1 MLPNLPSSNNKKQ
14 KKLYR
19 KGQPFWNSDLDNLW
33 KATCQA
39 EKEYVSFKTFTQ
51 QDRTIK
57 NVLKENFKF
66 AQKKFDCKYRQIK
79 RSHQKNKNENLKNS
93 SPNDMWSTLKKL
105 DNPPSSKAVLEIVK
119 EDESISRDLREV
131 LERWHKDISYLFSG
145 LKENPDFAFDDQFY
159 QQILEKKAE
168 FENLPFEDQ
177 LETSNYDSAS
187 INSDIL
193 FSEVSDSIDR
203 VKLGKA
209 YLEIPN
215 DALKNNNAKLLL
227 HRFLNL
233 CFKTG
238 LNPTDWDF
246 SNIKPIPKKDQDPRD
261 PLQNRCLTIM
271 CCVAKIYSKVLNV
284 RLQKFLETNN
294 ILVDEQNGFRASRS
308 CIDHLFVLCTILR
321 NRKLSNQET
330 FISFIDYKKA
340 FDSVD
345 RNLLLFKLSNIGIN
359 GNMYNAISSL
369 YSNPRSRVV
378 LNDYNT
384 DYFDCPIGVKQ
395 GDCLSPTLFAI
406 FINDLASEIKESNIG
421 IKLSE
426 SETINILLYADD
438 IVLLAES
445 ESNLQALLFIVECW
459 CKKWK
464 LEVNLT
470 KTNVM
475 HIRSNRKQLS
485 RFVFLFDRK
494 VIAYCKSYKYLG
506 VNIDEFLDYNFTV
519 AAQADSAGRGLSCII
534 TKIIK
539 KGGFP
544 FNMYS
549 MLYDACITS
558 VSDYGGEVTGY
569 NQYDSTLKIH
579 LRAIRAFIGVPRNA
593 CSLGVMSEVDWLLP
607 EFRTKMKML
616 RQYHR
621 IVKMSNNRLTKKVF
635 LWDKQLNETNVVFSW
650 TNEVKAIFE
659 SCNLLNIYNSNS
671 IFPLKATIKKV
682 KTAFLAEQQNF
693 LRAECSD
700 KPKLRTF
707 VKFKD
712 YNVLPSYITK
722 PLSFKQRKFIAKL
735 RLGSLDIRIETGR
748 FSQPRLEENERL
760 CTVCN
765 LNDPL
770 QGLNPQIENE
780 THFLFICSLYDQI
793 RGDWMS
799 KMQLPVEFNNL
810 TVNEK
815 LKVVLND
822 HNNVKLTSQF
832 IIDAYDLRSRTIN

>member
-1 MLPNLPSSNNKKQ
+1 MILV
-14 KKLYR
+14 
-19 KGQPFWNSDLDNLW
+19 
-33 KATCQA
+33 ATNVCHAARLQRRPGSA
-39 EKEYVSFKTFTQ
+39 
-51 QDRTIK
+51 RTSLGPIIK
-57 NVLKENFKF
+57 N
-66 AQKKFDCKYRQIK
+66 
-79 RSHQKNKNENLKNS
+79 
-93 SPNDMWSTLKKL
+93 
-105 DNPPSSKAVLEIVK
+105 
-119 EDESISRDLREV
+119 
-131 LERWHKDISYLFSG
+131 
-145 LKENPDFAFDDQFY
+145 
-159 QQILEKKAE
+159 
-168 FENLPFEDQ
+168 
-177 LETSNYDSAS
+177 
-187 INSDIL
+187 
-193 FSEVSDSIDR
+193 
-203 VKLGKA
+203 
-209 YLEIPN
+209 
-215 DALKNNNAKLLL
+215 
-227 HRFLNL
+227 
-233 CFKTG
+233 
-238 LNPTDWDF
+238 
-246 SNIKPIPKKDQDPRD
+246 
-261 PLQNRCLTIM
+261 
-271 CCVAKIYSKVLNV
+271 
-284 RLQKFLETNN
+284 
-294 ILVDEQNGFRASRS
+294 
-308 CIDHLFVLCTILR
+308 
-321 NRKLSNQET
+321 
-330 FISFIDYKKA
+330 
-340 FDSVD
+340 
-345 RNLLLFKLSNIGIN
+345 
-359 GNMYNAISSL
+359 
-369 YSNPRSRVV
+369 
-378 LNDYNT
+378 
-384 DYFDCPIGVKQ
+384 
-395 GDCLSPTLFAI
+395 
-406 FINDLASEIKESNIG
+406 
-421 IKLSE
+421 
-426 SETINILLYADD
+426 
-438 IVLLAES
+438 
-445 ESNLQALLFIVECW
+445 
-459 CKKWK
+459 
-464 LEVNLT
+464 
-470 KTNVM
+470 
-475 HIRSNRKQLS
+475 
-485 RFVFLFDRK
+485 
-494 VIAYCKSYKYLG
+494 
-506 VNIDEFLDYNFTV
+506 
-519 AAQADSAGRGLSCII
+519 
-534 TKIIK
+534 
-539 KGGFP
+539 GGFP

-735 RLGSLDIRIETGR
+735 RLGSLEIRIETGR
-748 FSQPRLEENERL
+748 FSRPRLEENERL
-760 CTVCN
+760 CPVCN